1 MPKEVRGNISFSRK
15 VLSMKRHGF
24 PYRCSGEPCFSVY
37 AFFLCAMLAFNIV
50 PIFDPTCGIVLNI
63 FPNLSVIVLIADH
76 MLVIGTL
83 PELYAAS
90 AVCKAFEC

>member
-1 MPKEVRGNISFSRK
+1 MF
-15 VLSMKRHGF
+15 
-24 PYRCSGEPCFSVY
+24 
-37 AFFLCAMLAFNIV
+37 AFDIV
-50 PIFDPTCGIVLNI
+50 PIFDPMCGIFLNI

-90 AVCKAFEC
+90 AVCKAFER